1 MRNTTLYPCEE
12 LPTENSVVNI
22 DQVNRVLSEF
32 FIIKYLGK
40 GGSSIVVE
48 VHPPNDNTTALAVKV
63 MLLSDRSSI
72 NDLEI
77 ACQLNGLQKLT
88 PFFIYTHGWF
98 MVDGIPEIWRDT
110 LEDYPNR
117 YDNNTLLCQ
126 MMDKS
131 AYNFN
136 DDTVRLTE
144 PEYKQVLYIMLHGI
158 ELAKTKYGFKHGDLH
173 AGQILLNVN
182 RNEQLTISNTVI
194 QMGRF
199 CPKLIDFG
207 FSTTDLHPERS
218 FHSFSQSF
226 STDSG
231 ENVSFSK
238 DSDDEEISYRIQ
250 EDDTDK
256 LISIV
261 HAKMDQ
267 QLHKKK
273 RSHNQFF
280 TNRSL
285 KDFEQYAETRN
296 DSYFDS
302 IIIKREV
309 EPLNHHC
316 MVCHGEATLKWKN
329 TGYTF
334 CSKKCSNYWEPL
346 RGIVWQNS
354 AHSY

>member
-1 MRNTTLYPCEE
+1 MRSTTLYPCEE

-32 FIIKYLGK
+32 LIVRKIGK
-40 GGSSIVVE
+40 GASSVVVE
-48 VHPPNDNTTALAVKV
+48 THPPDDNT
-63 MLLSDRSSI
+63 I

-98 MVDGIPEIWRDT
+98 ILNGMPELWKDT
-110 LEDYPNR
+110 IDYYPER
-117 YDNNTLLCQ
+117 YNNSSLLCQ

-131 AYNFN
+131 ALNFD
-136 DDTVRLTE
+136 DDTLRLTE
-144 PEYKQVLYIMLHGI
+144 PEYKQILYIMIHGI
-158 ELAKTKYGFKHGDLH
+158 ELAKSQYGFKHGDLH
-173 AGQILLNVN
+173 VKQILLNFN
-182 RNEQLTISNTVI
+182 RNDQLTISNTVI

-226 STDSG
+226 SSDSG
-231 ENVSFSK
+231 ENVSFEK
-238 DSDDEEISYRIQ
+238 DNDEEEQSSYHVQ
-250 EDDTDK
+250 EDDIDT

-261 HAKMDQ
+261 YAKMDQ
-267 QLHKKK
+267 QLNKKK
-273 RSHNQFF
+273 RSHNQFL

-285 KDFEQYAETRN
+285 KEFEQYAETRN
-296 DSYFDS
+296 NSYFDS

-309 EPLNHHC
+309 EPLKNHC
-316 MVCHGEATLKWKN
+316 MVCHGEATLEWQN